1 MFRDKTKER
10 ERYKVV
16 SNFNVPRVKPT
27 EELREHMFDV
37 EIALTPAILF
47 GVYRFGM
54 PALRTIILAV
64 LTSVVAE
71 AVFQK
76 FLRDK
81 VTISDGSAVV
91 TGLLLACVL
100 SPAVPVYVPVLGA
113 IFATIVVVNLF
124 GGYGKHWISPALAAD
139 GLLLISYSSVMSNF
153 KVDGVTG
160 ATSLTAMANGD
171 KLYVM
176 DMFLGKVPGAIGEV
190 SIACILIG
198 AAYLIFRKRIDWK
211 IPAIYLAVFAI
222 FIMIFSG
229 KASMVN
235 NYVNYI
241 LAELFSGGLI
251 FAAVFF
257 AADYVIAPQNTVGKI
272 VFAVILGVISG
283 LFRVLG
289 TASESVSY
297 AIMFC
302 TLFTPLIDKYLSPKG
317 AEGKEAA

>member
-1 MFRDKTKER
+1 M
-10 ERYKVV
+10 

-27 EELREHMFDV
+27 DELREHMFDV

-76 FLRDK
+76 YLCEK

-100 SPAVPVYVPVLGA
+100 SPAVPVYVPIIGA
-113 IFATIVVVNLF
+113 LFATIVVVDLF
-124 GGYGKHWISPALAAD
+124 GGYGKHWLTPALAAN
-139 GLLLISYSSVMSNF
+139 GLLLISYSTVMSNF

-160 ATSLTAMANGD
+160 ATTLTAMANGQ

-176 DMFLGKVPGAIGEV
+176 DMFLGNVPGCIGEV
-190 SIACILIG
+190 SVACILIG

-211 IPAIYLAVFAI
+211 VPAIMLVVFVI
-222 FIMIFSG
+222 FIALFSG

-235 NYVNYI
+235 NFTNYI
-241 LAELFSGGLI
+241 LAELFSGGLV

-257 AADYVIAPQNTVGKI
+257 AADYVVCPQSTVGKI
-272 VFAVILGVISG
+272 IFAVIVGIISG

-289 TASESVSY
+289 TATESVAY
-297 AIMFC
+297 AIMFS
-302 TLFTPLIDKYLSPKG
+302 TLFTPLIDKYTTPKE